1 MPAKQLVTFLTH
13 CQGRVAAGL
22 EQVLSELQVSPQLQQ
37 AMAYSL
43 LGEGKRV
50 RASLVYAAAE
60 AVGSQPVAADAPAA
74 AVEAL
79 HAYSLV
85 HDDLP
90 AMDDDN
96 LRRGKPSCHCAYNE
110 ATAILVGDA
119 LQALAF
125 ELLSVGD
132 DTGLK
137 TDRRLIMI
145 SILARAAGARGMV
158 AGQMLDMEAEGQQL
172 TQAQLEII
180 HQHKTGALI
189 SASVEL
195 GALTDPDVSTDQQRA
210 LAHYG
215 RIMGLAF
222 QIQDDIL
229 DIESDTKTLGK
240 PSRSDLSHVKSTY
253 PAVLGIPQARKLLQQ
268 LQSQALTA
276 LGGFGASAAM
286 LRELVYFMIQRDH

>member
-1 MPAKQLVTFLTH
+1 MSAKHFVTFLTH
-13 CQGRVAAGL
+13 CQGRVVTGL
-22 EQVLSELQVSPQLQQ
+22 EQVLSELQVNSQLQQ
-37 AMAYSL
+37 AMGYSL
-43 LGEGKRV
+43 LAEGKRV

-60 AVGSQPVAADAPAA
+60 AVGGDPVAADAPAA

-90 AMDDDN
+90 AMDDDD
-96 LRRGKPSCHCAYNE
+96 LRRGKPSCHRAYNE

-125 ELLSVGD
+125 ELLSAGD
-132 DTGLK
+132 GTGLK
-137 TDRRLIMI
+137 TDGRLAMV

-158 AGQMLDMEAEGQQL
+158 AGQMLDIEAEGQQL

-195 GALTDPDVSTDQQRA
+195 GALTGPEVSIDQHRA
-210 LAHYG
+210 LARYG

-222 QIQDDIL
+222 QIRDDIL
-229 DIESDTKTLGK
+229 DIESNTKTLGK
-240 PSRSDLSHVKSTY
+240 PSQSDLSQVKSTY
-253 PAVLGIPQARKLLQQ
+253 PVVLGIPQAWKLLQQ

-276 LGGFGASAAM
+276 LGDFGASAAM